1 MLEKMQEAATPG
13 VGRMA
18 DKVKEV
24 ARGGEAAAYR
34 EREEQGSE
42 RAKTIL
48 SELLDAARSAAET
61 ILEDQKQRTAER
73 VSGMA
78 EAVRCAAQS
87 LDRSENRAIAR
98 YADQAAD
105 RIEDL
110 SGLIRERQWS
120 EIVADT
126 EDLAR
131 RQPTLFA
138 LGAAA
143 IGFLAGRLLA
153 VPTDRRHSKKD
164 IPQTRDLGPHRGETD
179 EITAAVSRLATQPPG
194 GAGKLAGYGAE
205 LDERSESR

>member
-18 DKVKEV
+18 DKLEEV

-61 ILEDQKQRTAER
+61 ILENQKQQTAER

-87 LDRSENRAIAR
+87 LDQAENRAIAR

-105 RIEDL
+105 RIEDF
-110 SGLIRERQWS
+110 SRLIRERRWN

-164 IPQTRDLGPHRGETD
+164 IPQTLDLGPHRGETD
-179 EITAAVSRLATQPPG
+179 EITAAVSKLATQPPG
-194 GAGKLAGYGAE
+194 GASKLAGNGAE
-205 LDERSESR
+205 LDERSEGR

>member
-1 MLEKMQEAATPG
+1 
-13 VGRMA
+13 MA
-18 DKVKEV
+18 DKVEEV

-61 ILEDQKQRTAER
+61 ILEDQKLRTAER

-153 VPTDRRHSKKD
+153 VPTDRRHPKKEL
-164 IPQTRDLGPHRGETD
+164 PQTLDLGPHRGETD
-179 EITAAVSRLATQPPG
+179 EITAAVSKLATQPPG
-194 GAGKLAGYGAE
+194 GAGKLAGYGGE
-205 LDERSESR
+205 LDEPSESR